1 MRKRILTL
9 CIIHKDSKILLGMKK
24 RGFGAGF
31 WNGFGGKVKEGES
44 IEEAAKRETKEE
56 IGVVPLDLKKMGIL
70 RFQFKGEAEI
80 LEVHVFRCS
89 DFEGEI
95 KETEEMKPRWFKIEE
110 IPFDQMWPDDKY
122 WLPLLLEG
130 KNFRGKF
137 YFESRKLVD
146 YQIETT

>member
-56 IGVVPLDLKKMGIL
+56 IGVVPLDLKKVGIL
-70 RFQFKGEAEI
+70 KFQFKGEPEI
-80 LEVHVFRCS
+80 LEVHVFSCS
-89 DFEGEI
+89 NFEGEI
-95 KETEEMKPRWFKIEE
+95 KESEEMAPKWFKIEQ
-110 IPFDQMWPDDKY
+110 IPFNQMWPDDKY
-122 WLPLLLEG
+122 WLPLLLKG
-130 KNFRGKF
+130 KNFEGEF
-137 YFESRKLVD
+137 HFDERKLID
-146 YQIETT
+146 YQIREI